1 MIAAI
6 ALFSL
11 AAILI
16 VAHVVRQYR
25 REAVQRNRRL
35 STSKARRLSTSKAR
49 RHDAARF

>member
-16 VAHVVRQYR
+16 AARVIRQYR
-25 REAVQRNRRL
+25 REAAQRNRRL
-35 STSKARRLSTSKAR
+35 SASKAR
-49 RHDAARF
+49 RHYAARF